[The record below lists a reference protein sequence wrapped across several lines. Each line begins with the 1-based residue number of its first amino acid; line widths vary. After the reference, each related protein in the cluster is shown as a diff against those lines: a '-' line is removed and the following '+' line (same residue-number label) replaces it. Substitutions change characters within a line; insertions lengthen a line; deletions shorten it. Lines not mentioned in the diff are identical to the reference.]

1 MQYYENCDKCKKC
14 FPCPV
19 TSGDKSQGAYPI
31 TQGFGDIWYCAN
43 CFYCEDVCPD
53 YSPRQYAV
61 DLRRTTQQFSE
72 RTIDP
77 IKQLRK
83 QGLLF
88 DITKTLDEYRLDIG
102 LPSILKPNV
111 NEIDLLYQNV
121 LDEKTASLTIPKG
134 KKDLSSFEK
143 DFKKGKIALF
153 LGCLIPYRVHDY
165 ELSARNL
172 LKKLGIEFLDL
183 PFSCCGSIMTESQ
196 SEELWL
202 TISAYNLALAE
213 QYGVKTIITLCGGC
227 TGNLRRTNNILLE
240 NSDELEKVNEHLS
253 KISKN
258 YSGKITIKHFSE
270 FLLDEKLTKDLQ
282 HLLNPSKLENLQQI
296 SASVQIPCQVIRP
309 EKHSPN
315 SHLETKLLTDLMKL
329 TQIKLVKY
337 PYELMCCGSSIL
349 AYDEQLA
356 YKIAKK
362 RIDSLLKRNVDALI
376 LGCGN
381 CSMNFSV
388 HLSEYSNTRLTTL
401 FFTEVL
407 DYAMGTTNDRID
419 ELLRDKK
426 MKCN

>member
-1 MQYYENCDKCKKC
+1 MPYYENCDQCKKC

-19 TSGDKSQGAYPI
+19 TSGAKNQGAYPI
-31 TQGFGDIWYCAN
+31 TQGYGDIWYCAN

-61 DLRRTTQQFSE
+61 DLRRTTQQFSD
-72 RTIDP
+72 RTIEP

-83 QGLLF
+83 HGLLF

-111 NEIDLLYQNV
+111 AEVDFLYQTI
-121 LDEKTASLTIPKG
+121 LDEKTSSLTKSRE
-134 KKDLSSFEK
+134 KVDSSKFEG
-143 DFKKGKIALF
+143 DTKKGKIALF

-172 LKKLGIEFLDL
+172 LKKFDIEYIDL
-183 PFSCCGSIMTESQ
+183 PFSCCGSVMTESQ

-213 QYGVKTIITLCGGC
+213 QSGVETIITLCGGC

-240 NSDELEKVNEHLS
+240 NSDKLKKTNEHLS

-270 FLLDEKLTKDLQ
+270 FLLDNKVTKIIPR
-282 HLLNPSKLENLQQI
+282 LLNSSKVENLMQI

-315 SHLETKLLTDLMKL
+315 SHLETKLLTDLMEL
-329 TQIKLVKY
+329 TQIKLIKY
-337 PYELMCCGSSIL
+337 PYELLCCGSSIL
-349 AYDEQLA
+349 VYDELLA

-388 HLSEYSNTRLTTL
+388 HLSEYSDIRLATL

-407 DYAMGTTNDRID
+407 DYALGSENEKLD
-419 ELLRDKK
+419 ELLKDNK
-426 MKCN
+426 